1 MLVSLNWIKEFINVT
16 EDNPQTICDILTEK
30 SAEVDDIIYQ
40 GKSFE
45 NIVVGKITEVSPHP
59 DADALRICMVDVAED
74 DLLQVV
80 CGGSNLVEGQDV
92 VVAKLGASVLWHGEG
107 DKVVM
112 KKTKIRGV
120 ESLGMICA
128 AEEVGLSDMF
138 PKQGEKEIVDIS
150 YLKRNAG
157 ENLADVFNKNDVIFE
172 IENTSITNRA
182 DQFSHIG
189 FAREFVAC
197 GLGTWKE
204 GIKEK
209 FELNILDVNV
219 EKQLEDDNKNTNISV
234 NINFDALKNRE
245 DKQMENI
252 IPEYVAITISG
263 VDGNTKSSEKI
274 QNFLH
279 SVDITPKNALVDITN
294 FVMFELGMP
303 LHAFDTD
310 QTGNDFIF
318 NLSCAGE
325 KMTNLDGEE
334 KTLPENAIIIKN
346 SAGEI
351 LDCCGIQGAKKSG
364 ISDNTQNILLH
375 APVYDPVLIR
385 RASIAI
391 AQRTDASVIYE
402 KGVPV
407 RLANKGLI
415 RAIELIHEHFPNA
428 KVTSNIFQ
436 ESSEC
441 AGFADR
447 IIHVNFSDIK
457 NRIGLP
463 EEKLTNNDIVKIL
476 EKLEFSITEVTTE
489 SMKVSVPYFRGDIAI
504 ADDLT
509 EEVARI
515 YGLNNIDGVAP
526 VIAIAEKPKSDAR
539 KVEQRIANVLVN
551 NSFYEVLTL
560 SFYGNN
566 LLKKMEMPTDNS
578 SQIIVKN
585 PLSEDVE
592 IMRTSLSPRLFEVA
606 ERNIRNAK
614 NFRIFESGNV
624 YSLNN
629 GIKVEEMRITALL
642 VGDDFFSAKSVAEDI
657 FASFH
662 MPFRMQSKVYD
673 LSFAHPGRGAVMTAG
688 KDASVKIF
696 EIHPRIAKK
705 FNLPENTSIVCITL
719 KPFQNLLAR
728 KPKMENLSKFPA
740 VDFDISVLCNDDL
753 QVDKLIKGVNKIS
766 NLIVKAEIE
775 SVWRGEGVENGQ
787 KSVTLSF
794 RFQSDERTL
803 TDKEVKKIE
812 KDIILDLEKKGGV
825 ARF

>member
-1 MLVSLNWIKEFINVT
+1 MLVSLNWIKEFINLT
-16 EDNPQTICDILTEK
+16 EENPQTICDILTEK
-30 SAEVDDIIYQ
+30 SAEVDDIISQ

-45 NIVVGKITEVSPHP
+45 NIVVGKIRKISPHP

-74 DLLQVV
+74 TLLQVV
-80 CGGSNLVEGQDV
+80 CGGSNLEVNQDV

-107 DKVVM
+107 EPVVM
-112 KKTKIRGV
+112 KKTKIRGI

-128 AEEVGLSDMF
+128 AEEVGLSDIF

-150 YLKRNAG
+150 HLKRNAG

-197 GLGTWKE
+197 ELGTWKE
-204 GIKEK
+204 GIQEK
-209 FELNILDVNV
+209 FELNILDLNNANN
-219 EKQLEDDNKNTNISV
+219 LENKNKKINV

-245 DKQMENI
+245 DKKIEDI
-252 IPEYVAITISG
+252 IPEYSAITISG
-263 VDGNTKSSEKI
+263 VDGITKSSEKI
-274 QNFLH
+274 QSFLH
-279 SVDITPKNALVDITN
+279 SVNITPKNALVDITN

-318 NLSCAGE
+318 DLSDAGE
-325 KMTNLDGEE
+325 KMINLDGEE
-334 KTLPENAIIIKN
+334 KTLPVNAIIIKN
-346 SAGEI
+346 SAGDI
-351 LDCCGIQGAKKSG
+351 LDCCGIQGAKNSG
-364 ISDNTQNILLH
+364 ISENTQNILLH
-375 APVYDPVLIR
+375 APVYNPVLIR

-407 RLANKGLI
+407 RLAKKGLI
-415 RAIELIHEHFPNA
+415 RAIELICEHFPNA
-428 KVTSNIFQ
+428 KVRSDIFQ
-436 ESSEC
+436 ESSDS
-441 AGFADR
+441 AGFSDTV
-447 IIHVNFSDIK
+447 IYVNFTDIK

-463 EEKLTNNDIVKIL
+463 EEKLTNDDIVKIL
-476 EKLEFSITEVTTE
+476 EKLEFVITEITTE

-526 VIAIAEKPKSDAR
+526 EITIEEKPKSDAR

-551 NSFYEVLTL
+551 NSFYEILTL
-560 SFYGNN
+560 AFYGNN
-566 LLKKMEMPTDNS
+566 LLEKMEMPTDNS

-606 ERNIRNAK
+606 ERNIRNTK

-624 YSLNN
+624 YSLQN
-629 GIKVEEMRITALL
+629 GKKVEEMRITALL
-642 VGDDFFSAKSVAEDI
+642 VGDDFFSAKAVAEEI
-657 FASFH
+657 LNSFN
-662 MPFRMQSKVYD
+662 MNYRIQEKLYD

-688 KDASVKIF
+688 KDANVKIF

-705 FNLPENTSIVCITL
+705 FNVPENTSIVCITL
-719 KPFQNLLAR
+719 KPFENLLAR
-728 KPKMENLSKFPA
+728 KPKMENFSKFPA
-740 VDFDISVLCNDDL
+740 VDFDISVLCNNNL
-753 QVDKLIKGVNKIS
+753 QVDKLIKGLNKVS
-766 NLIVKAEIE
+766 NLIVKAEVE

-812 KDIILDLEKKGGV
+812 KDIIIDLEKKGGV

>member
-16 EDNPQTICDILTEK
+16 EENPQTICDILTEK

-45 NIVVGKITEVSPHP
+45 NIVVGKIKEVSPHP
-59 DADALRICMVDVAED
+59 DADALRICMVDVAEEN
-74 DLLQVV
+74 LLQVV
-80 CGGSNLVEGQDV
+80 CGGSNLEVNQDV

-107 DKVVM
+107 EPVIM

-128 AEEVGLSDMF
+128 AEEVGLSDKF

-150 YLKRNAG
+150 NLKRKVG

-197 GLGTWKE
+197 DLGTWKE
-204 GIKEK
+204 GVEEK
-209 FELNILDVNV
+209 FAFNTFATDSE
-219 EKQLEDDNKNTNISV
+219 NKKIDV
-234 NINFDALKNRE
+234 NINFDALEQKKERKIE
-245 DKQMENI
+245 EI
-252 IPEYVAITISG
+252 LPEYTAITLSG
-263 VDGNTKSSEKI
+263 VDGTTQSSEKI
-274 QNFLH
+274 QSFLQ
-279 SVDITPKNALVDITN
+279 SVNITPKNALVDITN

-310 QTGNDFIF
+310 QDGNDFIF
-318 NLSCAGE
+318 DLSEAGE
-325 KMTNLDGEE
+325 KMINLDGEE
-334 KTLPENAIIIKN
+334 KILPQNAIIIKD

-351 LDCCGIQGAKKSG
+351 LDCCGIQGAKNSG
-364 ISDNTQNILLH
+364 IAENTQNILLH
-375 APVYDPVLIR
+375 APVYNPVLIR

-407 RLANKGLI
+407 QLAKKGLI
-415 RAIELIHEHFPNA
+415 RAIELICEHFPNA
-428 KVTSNIFQ
+428 KVTSDIFQ
-436 ESSEC
+436 KSSDS
-441 AGFADR
+441 AGFLNTVID
-447 IIHVNFSDIK
+447 VNFATIK

-463 EEKLTNNDIVKIL
+463 EEKLTNSDIVKIL
-476 EKLEFSITEVTTE
+476 EKLEFEIIEKTDN

-526 VIAIAEKPKSDAR
+526 IIAIEEKPKSDAR
-539 KVEQRIANVLVN
+539 KVEQKIANVFVN
-551 NSFYEVLTL
+551 NGFYEVLTL
-560 SFYGNN
+560 SFYGKK
-566 LLKKMEMPTDNS
+566 LLEKMGMPTDNS
-578 SQIIVKN
+578 SEIHVKN

-606 ERNIRNAK
+606 ERNIRHTK

-624 YSLNN
+624 YSLQN
-629 GIKVEEMRITALL
+629 GEKVEEMRITSLL
-642 VGDDFFSAKSVAEDI
+642 VGDDFFSAKAVAEEI

-662 MPFRMQSKVYD
+662 MPYRMQSKEYD

-696 EIHPRIAKK
+696 EVHPRIAKE
-705 FNLPENTSIVCITL
+705 FNLPTNTSIVCITL
-719 KPFQNLLAR
+719 KPFENLLAR
-728 KPKMENLSKFPA
+728 KPKMQRISKFPA
-740 VDFDISVLCNDDL
+740 VDFDISVLCDDAL
-753 QVDKLIKGVNKIS
+753 PVDKLIKGITKVS
-766 NLIVKAEIE
+766 DLIVKAEVE
-775 SVWRGEGVENGQ
+775 SVWRGEGVDDGQ

-812 KDIILDLEKKGGV
+812 KDIIAEVAKKGGV
-825 ARF
+825 ERF